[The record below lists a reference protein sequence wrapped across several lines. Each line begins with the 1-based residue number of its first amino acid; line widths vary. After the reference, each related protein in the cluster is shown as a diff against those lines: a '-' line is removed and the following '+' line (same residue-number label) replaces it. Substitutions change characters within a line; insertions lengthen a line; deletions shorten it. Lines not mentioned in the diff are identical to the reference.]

1 MEGLKDLLVRKTV
14 NWFSYVVNV
23 FWILLGITLSA
34 IFLEIE
40 NSEPSSDFRCGSNG
54 DNEEVIGVKCYE
66 QYEKQ
71 CNKFGI
77 PVYGFV
83 IFNFFVTAS
92 VCGIYSQAVKSI
104 VDDELEGDADRDVE
118 GRTSRRKLFK
128 AHCLQ
133 LLARFVLGIIFV
145 LLQAKLLYSQ
155 NFPSKFNCNLTKDEK
170 FSDNTAGAS
179 PNVTQTQTSYQCF
192 NQGAAKKTFW
202 AYAVI
207 FVTGTFAILV
217 FVEVLYMLLRAR
229 KVERFMEDTQFYN
242 YYLKSNS
249 YVYQPEPKQLSE
261 EEESFNCPQTNEQTS
276 VSTFIERM
284 KEHVLRKT
292 KRSDR
297 DPFNPNPG

>member
-1 MEGLKDLLVRKTV
+1 M
-14 NWFSYVVNV
+14 
-23 FWILLGITLSA
+23 
-34 IFLEIE
+34 
-40 NSEPSSDFRCGSNG
+40 
-54 DNEEVIGVKCYE
+54 
-66 QYEKQ
+66 
-71 CNKFGI
+71 
-77 PVYGFV
+77 YGFV

-229 KVERFMEDTQFYN
+229 KVERFMEDTQFCN

-249 YVYQPEPKQLSE
+249 YVYQPEPKQLNKRTNIRLYFHRTYEGTCPE
-261 EEESFNCPQTNEQTS
+261 ENQT
-276 VSTFIERM
+276 IR
-284 KEHVLRKT
+284 
-292 KRSDR
+292 
-297 DPFNPNPG
+297 